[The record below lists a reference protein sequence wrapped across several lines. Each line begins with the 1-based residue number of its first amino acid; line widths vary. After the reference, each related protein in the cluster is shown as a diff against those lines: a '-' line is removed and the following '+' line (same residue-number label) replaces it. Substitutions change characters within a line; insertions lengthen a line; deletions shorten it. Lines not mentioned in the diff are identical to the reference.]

1 MPRLLHLIVVPALA
15 YSGLAQA
22 EELTIEGVGIS
33 RDIDCQGQDVGVYG
47 AENEIAVTGRCGR
60 ITVHGVKHKVSFET
74 GTALS
79 VSGADNTVTGGR
91 VQDVSVSV
99 ADNIVST
106 TLGGGAAPGKFE
118 ASGAHNRVSLVL
130 AGPTQLKV
138 DGVGHVVEWVRS
150 DGAPNPQIT
159 ASGAQNVIKKKP

>member
-1 MPRLLHLIVVPALA
+1 VGSGGSGASRALA
-15 YSGLAQA
+15 GSLEGGLDLQSPHRVPPRPRPCFSRAPGRRRRPELHDAGRRRDRAGRRPDHASAVA
-22 EELTIEGVGIS
+22 ESAG
-33 RDIDCQGQDVGVYG
+33 
-47 AENEIAVTGRCGR
+47 
-60 ITVHGVKHKVSFET
+60 F
-74 GTALS
+74 
-79 VSGADNTVTGGR
+79 GGR
-91 VQDVSVSV
+91 AEVVSTT

-138 DGVGHVVEWVRS
+138 DGVGHVVEWMRS

-159 ASGAQNVIKKKP
+159 ASGAQNVVKKKP